1 MTRNSLDPFV
11 KAVFETIAHFN
22 MIQRKDG
29 ILVGVSGGPDS
40 VTLVKVLLD
49 LKETFDLTLGI
60 AHLNHGLRGDA
71 SLRDESFVKDLADKF
86 CLPFFSKTLDISAMA
101 KKEHL
106 SIEEAGRKARYAFF
120 NKIAAAQGFSK
131 TATGHTL
138 DDNAELML
146 MNLLRGAGPRGLSGI
161 PPVRAN
167 RFIRPL
173 IQTPKSE
180 ILTFLRET
188 NQDFMVDASNTDET
202 YLRNKIRHSL
212 IPRLEQD
219 FNPEIKSSLDRL
231 SQILRQED
239 EFLELQATQTFDL
252 CIIEQDTAMVA
263 LSIPKLARH
272 HKALASRVLRQAI
285 FRVKQDL
292 RRITLAH
299 IRDILAFMAASESGK
314 SLDLPGQI
322 RIYKTRNR
330 LSIKKETLALRE
342 LGKTQKQGRRDE
354 TEKPTKKS

>member
-1 MTRNSLDPFV
+1 MTRDAVGPFV
-11 KAVFETIAHFN
+11 NAVFETISQFD
-22 MIQRKDG
+22 MIQRKDK

-71 SLRDESFVKDLADKF
+71 SLRDESFVKDLADKVR
-86 CLPFFSKTLDISAMA
+86 LPFFSQTLEINAMA
-101 KKEHL
+101 KKERL

-120 NKIAAAQGFSK
+120 DKIAAANKFTK
-131 TATGHTL
+131 IATGHTL

-161 PPVRAN
+161 PPVRSN

-180 ILTFLRET
+180 ILAFLKKT
-188 NQDFMVDASNTDET
+188 NQPFVVDASNADET

-219 FNPEIKSSLDRL
+219 FNPKIKSSLDRL
-231 SQILRQED
+231 SQIFRQED
-239 EFLELQATQTFDL
+239 EFLELQATQAFHL
-252 CIIEQDTAMVA
+252 CIVEQTPSMVA

-272 HKALASRVLRQAI
+272 HQVLARRVLRQAI

-292 RRITLAH
+292 RRISLAH
-299 IRDILAFMAASESGK
+299 IRDILAFMTASESGK

-330 LSIKKETLALRE
+330 LCIKKETLPLRE
-342 LGKTQKQGRRDE
+342 LGKTQKPGRQDE
-354 TEKPTKKS
+354 TKKPTGKS